1 MQRGDIKNEMSLHGN
16 IERADRQGV
25 QGWVREEEDISVP
38 VSLVVSVDGAQVSRV
53 LANVY
58 RQDLEQAGLG
68 NGRHGFL
75 LKLEGL
81 SPALA
86 HTIRVVREQDSVD
99 VPGSPLVVPPSLRFD
114 GEMQDHLAKM
124 LGDAESDEELAQ
136 RAAFLAQQA
145 NRMLQLRADRRANR
159 PDRTGHRQFRAR
171 WSGLGSAAEPER
183 PPRALV
189 IDDMLPDINRDAGS
203 QAVLS
208 HIRSLQ
214 RLGYAIT
221 FAPSTMEG
229 GPEVAAL
236 EAMGVACCCAPWS
249 ASVEEVLR
257 REAASFALIY
267 LHRGGNA
274 RYLPLI
280 RHHQPRAR
288 VVYSVAD
295 LHHLRLARQAEV
307 EQRPELL
314 EASQRVRAA
323 ELSAARFVDGVITH
337 SSFEAAL
344 LKRDLPDAKVH
355 LVPWSVIPRPT
366 AVPWSERK
374 GLAFIGSYGHAPNLD
389 AAWWLIQEVMPL
401 VRAQDPSIECM
412 LVGSNMPDSLKSAVA
427 PGVQPVGRIDDLPG
441 LFDRIR
447 LTTAPL
453 AFGAGVKGKVLDSL
467 AAGIPCACTPI
478 AAEGMNLPDSLS
490 EAIAPDAAGLARAIL
505 RLHND
510 EAFNR
515 ACSEAGLAYVGESLS
530 EARLDVL
537 MREAVGLRAA

>member
-1 MQRGDIKNEMSLHGN
+1 MSLHGN
-16 IERADRQGV
+16 IERADRNGV
-25 QGWVREEEDISVP
+25 QGWVREESDPAVP
-38 VSLVVSVDGAQVSRV
+38 VSLVVAVDGEPVTRV

-68 NGRHGFL
+68 NGRHGFI

-81 SPALA
+81 SPTIP
-86 HTIRVVREQDSVD
+86 HTVRVSREGEGDD
-99 VPGSPLVVPPSLRFD
+99 VPGSPVVIPPSLRFD
-114 GEMQDHLAKM
+114 VEMQDHLSRM
-124 LGDAESDEELAQ
+124 LADTESDEELTR
-136 RAAFLAQQA
+136 RAGFLAQQA
-145 NRMLQLRADRRANR
+145 DRLLQLRADRRANR

-171 WSGLGSAAEPER
+171 WSGRGSTAEPER

-189 IDDMLPDINRDAGS
+189 IDDVTPNANRDAGS

-208 HIRSLQ
+208 HMRSLQ
-214 RLGYAIT
+214 RLGYAVS
-221 FAPSTMEG
+221 FAPATMEG
-229 GPEVAAL
+229 GAEVPAL
-236 EAMGVACCCAPWS
+236 EALGIACCCAPWC

-257 REAASFALIY
+257 REASSFALIY

-288 VVYSVAD
+288 VLYSVAD

-344 LKRDLPDAKVH
+344 LKRDLPDAKIH
-355 LVPWSVIPRPT
+355 MVPWSVPLRPT
-366 AVPWSERK
+366 VVSWAERR
-374 GLAFIGSYGHAPNLD
+374 GTAFIGSYGHAPNLD

-401 VRAQDPSIECM
+401 VRAQDDSIECL

-427 PGVQPVGRIDDLPG
+427 PGVVPVGRIEDLPG

-447 LTTAPL
+447 LTVAPL

-467 AAGIPCACTPI
+467 AAGVPCACTPI
-478 AAEGMNLPDSLS
+478 AAEGMNLPDTLA
-490 EAIAPDAAGLARAIL
+490 ETIAPDAAGIAASIL

-510 EAFNR
+510 EAFNESCR
-515 ACSEAGLAYVGESLS
+515 VAGLNYVSETLS
-530 EARLDVL
+530 EARLDSL
-537 MREAVGLRAA
+537 MREAVGLRTA